1 MEQEIIKMAL
11 SYGIFG
17 VLFVYLFFYMLK
29 DSKAR
34 ETKYQEIIDKLTE
47 KFGVIELIKTD
58 VDYIKD
64 KISK

>member
-1 MEQEIIKMAL
+1 MEQEILKMAL

-17 VLFVYLFFYMLK
+17 ILFVYLFFYMLK

-34 ETKYQEIIDKLTE
+34 ETKYQDMIDKITD
-47 KFGVIELIKTD
+47 KFNIVEDIKTD
-58 VDYIKD
+58 VDFIKE

>member
-1 MEQEIIKMAL
+1 MEQEILKMAL

-17 VLFVYLFFYMLK
+17 ILFVYLFFYMLK

-34 ETKYQEIIDKLTE
+34 ETKYQDMIDKITDKLNIVE
-47 KFGVIELIKTD
+47 DIKTD
-58 VDYIKD
+58 VDFIKE